1 VSNRTKVRHGFALTI
16 VPWITPFGHAAASV
30 ELYDQFRDILRPGQI
45 MHWKTEMEEGMSLL
59 KRGSLLIRRLLL
71 VTLLTVGAAVSA
83 QEAPVPAEP
92 VVVADEY
99 NRGTPLGSAGGFLAA
114 TDANDFETASEFLD
128 LRNLRGAATQFT
140 GAQLAR
146 RLDVII
152 ERALWVDVADLVADP
167 DGRKDDGLPA
177 YRDSIGVVLDGSKEV
192 QLLMQKVPRGDG
204 EFIWKISNSTVSQI
218 PALYDTYGYSEIV
231 DRLRLRL
238 PVVSFLGIELFKWV
252 AAISASV
259 AVFGVVLLIAVAARR
274 ITGNP
279 NKSSHRHFFRFLT
292 RPVAIGAVVLTMNA
306 VITSLGFGNT
316 ADTINRLSPLSPLIT
331 VWVFFAGIDLFR
343 EIYSDVL
350 LDKGR
355 PGVQVLLAPI
365 SNALKLLVL
374 VGGVL
379 FYLDRLGVNIT
390 TLLAGLGVGG
400 VAVALALQ
408 KPMEDMFGAITL
420 YTQQPVRV
428 GDFCKIGDTVGT
440 IEEIGLRTTS
450 FRTLA
455 NTLIAVPNSRLA
467 SEAIDN
473 ISRRQKILYRATLRI
488 HHDSTA
494 AQVRELMDD
503 ILAALDSDER
513 VLEGHRVRFVS
524 IAETSLEIEVF
535 TYFDTSDWAEYLEL
549 AEGLNFRILGLIEN
563 SGTKLAFPFRTLHF
577 DSGD

>member
-1 VSNRTKVRHGFALTI
+1 
-16 VPWITPFGHAAASV
+16 
-30 ELYDQFRDILRPGQI
+30 

-59 KRGSLLIRRLLL
+59 KRESLLIRRLLL

-152 ERALWVDVADLVADP
+152 ERGLWVDVAVLVADP
-167 DGRKDDGLPA
+167 DGRKGDGLPV

-192 QLLMQKVPRGDG
+192 RLLMQKVPRGDG

-274 ITGNP
+274 IIGNP

-355 PGVQVLLAPI
+355 PGVQVLLSPI